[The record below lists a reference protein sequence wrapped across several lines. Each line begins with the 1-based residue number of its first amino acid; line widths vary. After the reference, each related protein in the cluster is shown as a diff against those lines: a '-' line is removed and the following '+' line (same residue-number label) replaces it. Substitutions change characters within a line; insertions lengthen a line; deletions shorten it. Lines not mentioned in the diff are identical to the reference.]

1 MPTSD
6 SSTSPP
12 EALIV
17 PDLVRLDVPVGPDK
31 KDVIEY
37 LADVVASAGR
47 ADTPEGLAADALARE
62 ATAPTGIPGGIAI
75 PHCRSP
81 HVLAPSLGFARLTGG
96 VDFGAA
102 DGESANLVFMIAA
115 PAGAD
120 DFHLKL
126 LAKLARGL
134 MKPEFTGALRSAA
147 TPQDVARII
156 TEQVQPELLE
166 EGAAQADGA
175 DGAAERAA
183 GAGSPPRRSR
193 SGPRSLDSKSS
204 NPLIPGTRISGT
216 DWGNWPRMCARWL
229 PMVPCCPPRSSRSR
243 LTAGSTCTS
252 PCCPGGVGRPRCSGP

>member
-12 EALIV
+12 GALIV

-134 MKPEFTGALRSAA
+134 MQSEFTGALRSAA

-156 TEQVQPELLE
+156 TAQVQPELLE
-166 EGAAQADGA
+166 EGAA
-175 DGAAERAA
+175 GAAQTDGEIGRAH
-183 GAGSPPRRSR
+183 
-193 SGPRSLDSKSS
+193 
-204 NPLIPGTRISGT
+204 
-216 DWGNWPRMCARWL
+216 
-229 PMVPCCPPRSSRSR
+229 V
-243 LTAGSTCTS
+243 
-252 PCCPGGVGRPRCSGP
+252 

>member
-12 EALIV
+12 GALIV

-81 HVLAPSLGFARLTGG
+81 HVLAPSLGFARLAGG

-166 EGAAQADGA
+166 EGAAQAEGA

-183 GAGSPPRRSR
+183 SALSVREPATTMRATTSR
-193 SGPRSLDSKSS
+193 
-204 NPLIPGTRISGT
+204 
-216 DWGNWPRMCARWL
+216 
-229 PMVPCCPPRSSRSR
+229 
-243 LTAGSTCTS
+243 
-252 PCCPGGVGRPRCSGP
+252 